1 MDQGVLFPSAEAVH
15 LSRAELEAGLEHI
28 RNSPRDGGVL
38 EMIVCRPAVEKR
50 RVLEE
55 GYLDTE
61 AGLVG
66 DNWLIRGSSRTNN
79 GLGHP
84 EMQIN
89 IMNSRAAA
97 LVAGSRER
105 WPIAGDQFYVDLNL
119 GGENLPPGVR
129 LSFGDAVLE
138 VTPVPHTGCKKF
150 VARFGL
156 EAMKFVNS
164 PVGRS
169 LNLRGINAKVVTPG
183 AVRVGDEIRKL
194 L

>member
-1 MDQGVLFPSAEAVH
+1 MDQGVLFPSSEAVH
-15 LSRAELEAGLEHI
+15 LTRAELEAGLDHI
-28 RNSPRDGGVL
+28 RNSPKGSGVL

-55 GYLDTE
+55 GYLDTG

-66 DNWLIRGSSRTNN
+66 DNWRIRGSSRTTN

-89 IMNSRAAA
+89 IMNSRAVA

-105 WPIAGDQFYVDLNL
+105 WPLAGDQFYVDLNL
-119 GGENLPPGVR
+119 GGENLPPGTR
-129 LSFGDAVLE
+129 LAFGEAVLE

-169 LNLRGINAKVVTPG
+169 LSLRGINAKVITPG
-183 AVRVGDEIRKL
+183 KVRVGDTITKL
-194 L
+194 